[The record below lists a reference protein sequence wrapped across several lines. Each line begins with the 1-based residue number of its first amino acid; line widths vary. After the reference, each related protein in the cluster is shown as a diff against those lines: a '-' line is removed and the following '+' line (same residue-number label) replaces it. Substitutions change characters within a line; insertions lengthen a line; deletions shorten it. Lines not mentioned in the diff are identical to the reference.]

1 MISTLPLHT
10 AKFKRVEKMAKP
22 SPSVPFTKIQVPRVV
37 MDCLLN
43 NSGELIKSVR
53 DEAKHT
59 TIKCDAIIRQIIF
72 QGPKRQK
79 AMMIMYG
86 KLDRRKIRFNE

>member
-1 MISTLPLHT
+1 MS
-10 AKFKRVEKMAKP
+10 KP
-22 SPSVPFTKIQVPRVV
+22 KPPAQFTKIQAPRVV
-37 MDCLLN
+37 LDCLLN

-59 TIKCDAIIRQIIF
+59 AIKCDAIMRQIIF
-72 QGPKRQK
+72 QGPRRQK

-86 KLDRRKIRFNE
+86 KLDRRNIRFTE

>member
-1 MISTLPLHT
+1 MSKLAAPGL
-10 AKFKRVEKMAKP
+10 
-22 SPSVPFTKIQVPRVV
+22 STKIQAPRVV

-43 NSGELIKSVR
+43 NCGELIKSVR
-53 DEAKHT
+53 AEAGPSL
-59 TIKCDAIIRQIIF
+59 IKCDATTRQIIF
-72 QGPKRQK
+72 QGPRRQK